1 MFLGDGEDE
10 AGLDPEQV
18 YLASC
23 CEAGVWEPQLH
34 GVDRSMFVANV
45 RAFDL
50 VEQYRA
56 AHGMTPPVELLTRQF
71 PGFEAI
77 PGVNPVWAAGNVL
90 KAAQKRELLKVTA
103 DAIEL
108 LAGDSDPLAAAQ
120 VLAGA
125 VDVVPQTVTSVGTP
139 ISDESLFVPQDY
151 SGRIPVPDANLQA
164 LTHGIGQGD
173 YWVIAARLKQGKTW
187 MLMRFAIEAMKAG
200 LDVVFMSLEM
210 TKVQAAERVHTL
222 MLRSWTTPADPYD
235 RRDAVEHW
243 LAKYGASL
251 LLVDRSDHPMV
262 TPSTVG
268 RYCAPDRLVIVD
280 YIGLMTP
287 TTAGAKD
294 AGDWAVMQSISRELR
309 RITLSTGGALLTA
322 AQLNRQASKNPD
334 VIHIAETDSIARDAD
349 VVLIMSRPYDA
360 PVTKMS
366 LGANRHGPAG
376 DYWYAKFLPE
386 IPDFSALTALEA
398 GNIIDQA
405 KEKVQG

>member
-1 MFLGDGEDE
+1 MYLGDGEDE

-23 CEAGVWEPQLH
+23 CDAGVWEPQLH
-34 GVDRSMFVANV
+34 GVDRSMFVSNT

-50 VEQYRA
+50 VEQYYA
-56 AHGMTPPVELLTRQF
+56 AHSTPPPVELLTRQY

-77 PGVNPVWAAGNVL
+77 PGVNPVWAAGNVM
-90 KAAQKRELLKVTA
+90 KAAQKRSLLQVA
-103 DAIEL
+103 SDAIEL
-108 LAGDSDPLAAAQ
+108 LAGDADPLAAAQ

-125 VDVVPQTVTSVGTP
+125 IDVVPQTVTSVGTP
-139 ISDESLFVPQDY
+139 ISHDSLFVEQDW
-151 SGRIPVPDANLQA
+151 SGRIPVPDVKLQA

-200 LDVVFMSLEM
+200 VDVVFMSLEM
-210 TKVQAAERVHTL
+210 TKVQAAERLHTL
-222 MLRSWTTPADPYD
+222 MLRSWTTPADPCD
-235 RRDAVEHW
+235 RQDAVQHW

-251 LLVDRSDHPMV
+251 LLVDRSDYPMV
-262 TPSTVG
+262 TPATVG
-268 RYCAPDRLVIVD
+268 RYCAADRLVIVD

-287 TTAGAKD
+287 TSAGSKD

-322 AQLNRQASKNPD
+322 AQLNRQAGKNPD

-349 VVLIMSRPYDA
+349 VVMIMSRPYDA

-376 DYWYAKFLPE
+376 DHWYAKFLPE
-386 IPDFSALTALEA
+386 IPDFGDITPKEA
-398 GNIIDQA
+398 SDRIEDA
-405 KEKVQG
+405 KRKVGG